1 MPVRVCSI
9 VFVLAVAAAS
19 PAFAQTPPAAPPPA
33 PVTPPAPPAAPPS
46 PWKTTF
52 GAGLTLTS
60 GNSNT
65 STFNAS
71 YGIQYDAKK
80 RNVFKSDGLYIRGTS
95 EGESSAN
102 RIGFTA
108 RDQYQINGHAY
119 VFGQTQYLHDEFKD
133 IDYLIAPTSGLG
145 YNVIDVP
152 QKTSLAIDLGV
163 GGVWEKDTGLDVRSS
178 GAVTFGERFSHA
190 ITTASTLTQG
200 LTGLWPTND
209 FGDYLLTLN
218 AGFSAS
224 VSSRTQLKLE
234 WLDTYK
240 NIPAVEG
247 IKKND
252 VSVLIALVF
261 KS

>member
-19 PAFAQTPPAAPPPA
+19 PAFAQTPPAAPPP
-33 PVTPPAPPAAPPS
+33 TPPPS

-71 YGIQYDAKK
+71 YGVQYDAKK
-80 RNVFKSDGLYIRGTS
+80 RNVFKSDSLYIRGTS
-95 EGESSAN
+95 DGESSAN
-102 RIGFTA
+102 RIGVTA

-119 VFGQTQYLHDEFKD
+119 VFGQAQYLHDEFKD

-145 YNVIDVP
+145 YNLIDVP
-152 QKTSLAIDLGV
+152 QKTSLAIDLGI
-163 GGVWEKDTGLDVRSS
+163 GGVWEKDTNFDVRSS

-190 ITTASTLTQG
+190 ITKASTLTQG
-200 LTGLWPTND
+200 LSGLWPTND
-209 FGDYLLTLN
+209 FGDYLVSVT
-218 AGFSAS
+218 AGLSAS

-240 NIPAVEG
+240 NIPPVEG

-252 VSVLIALVF
+252 VSVVIALVF